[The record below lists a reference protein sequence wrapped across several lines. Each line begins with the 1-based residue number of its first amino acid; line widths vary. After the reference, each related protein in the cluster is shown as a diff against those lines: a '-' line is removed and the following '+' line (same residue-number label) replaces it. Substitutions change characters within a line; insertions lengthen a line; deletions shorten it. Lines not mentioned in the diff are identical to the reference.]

1 LELAL
6 YCLHHQLLKK
16 YDQEMDAQTVNGAA
30 SESEAPDM
38 ARAKG

>member
-16 YDQEMDAQTVNGAA
+16 YMQEPEDATQLSGDPGQAI
-30 SESEAPDM
+30 
-38 ARAKG
+38 RAKE